1 MDVQIH
7 IQAGGKSKSSKIKGL
22 DIGKA
27 LEVLIALFFF
37 YRRSMLLT

>member
-27 LEVLIALFFF
+27 LEVLIALFF